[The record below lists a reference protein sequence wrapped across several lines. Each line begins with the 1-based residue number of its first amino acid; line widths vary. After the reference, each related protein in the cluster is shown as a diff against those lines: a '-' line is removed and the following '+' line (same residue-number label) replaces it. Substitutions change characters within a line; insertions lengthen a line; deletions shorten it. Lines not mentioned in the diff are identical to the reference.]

1 MPAPQLAQ
9 NQVSIVPR
17 IVDIVK
23 YGRTS
28 DFAGVIDHYVTKS
41 EDSLKN

>member
-9 NQVSIVPR
+9 NQVSIMPR

-23 YGRTS
+23 YGRTPE
-28 DFAGVIDHYVTKS
+28 FTGIIDDYVAKS